1 MVCGSGHAYNT
12 ASAGVHRSEQSASGD
27 GQIVTADD
35 LDADVMMLLEDV
47 TVRLGDRCCSARVF
61 WDDGSNRI
69 LITSSFAKKH
79 KLRSQPVS
87 FKLDGICG
95 SDKVEKGEVK
105 RNRKGVDSM
114 KQRRFKKLLGIRE
127 WYRVERETPD
137 AWEVTFIWV

>member
-1 MVCGSGHAYNT
+1 MVCGSGHAYT
-12 ASAGVHRSEQSASGD
+12 ASARVHRSGQTASGD

-47 TVRLGDRCCSARVF
+47 TVRLGDRSCSARVF

-69 LITSSFAKKH
+69 LVTSSFAKKH

-95 SDKVEKGEVK
+95 SDKVEKGEVYELQLEESG
-105 RNRKGVDSM
+105 GVVH
-114 KQRRFKKLLGIRE
+114 KVWGFG
-127 WYRVERETPD
+127 V
-137 AWEVTFIWV
+137 